1 MSKHKKTH
9 KDPNIEINE
18 KHFCENV
25 KYLRAKYKLTKKEMS
40 NILGISVRS
49 LNLIEQEIIPPRLR
63 CDIIFNLYDKFGI
76 TPSTLFSCCMCNLYS
91 DINQN

>member
-1 MSKHKKTH
+1 M
-9 KDPNIEINE
+9 NIEINVRL
-18 KHFCENV
+18 FCQNV
-25 KYLRAKYKLTKKEMS
+25 KYLRVKYKLTKKEMS

-76 TPSTLFSCCMCNLYS
+76 TPSILFSCSAQDLS
-91 DINQN
+91 DGVNQN